1 MLIHVVILTTEHG
14 DDLAA
19 RFTEA
24 EALKAAGAMIVETLD
39 ELEREIDGDTQGEAN
54 LKILREFLAEEQ
66 FEQAISVY
74 NDLHEEH
81 VSPADAHY
89 LRIKQVLPC

>member
-14 DDLAA
+14 DDLSA

-24 EALKAAGAMIVETLD
+24 EALKAAGEMIVGTLD
-39 ELEREIDGDTQGEAN
+39 ELEQEIDGDTQGVSN
-54 LKILREFLAEEQ
+54 FKILKEFLAEGQ

-74 NDLHEEH
+74 NDLHAEH

>member
-1 MLIHVVILTTEHG
+1 MMIHVVILTTEHG

-24 EALKAAGAMIVETLD
+24 EALKAAGEMIVGTLD
-39 ELEREIDGDTQGEAN
+39 ELEQEIDGDTQGVSN
-54 LKILREFLAEEQ
+54 FKILKEFLAEEQ

-81 VSPADAHY
+81 VSSADAHY